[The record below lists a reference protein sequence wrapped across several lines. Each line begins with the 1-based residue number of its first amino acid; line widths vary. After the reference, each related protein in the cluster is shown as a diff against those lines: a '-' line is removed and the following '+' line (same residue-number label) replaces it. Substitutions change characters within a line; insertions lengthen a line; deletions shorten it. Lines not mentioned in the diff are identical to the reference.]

1 LRLFAVNLPPLL
13 QCRTL
18 ASSSSHPRLQ
28 LCCSIPLL
36 LGEDASKKQNPT
48 KKPTHPSKP
57 PRRFP
62 PPHLSLTHTPSRSPP
77 LSLIGGTPRTGC
89 ASLALGRGGRAGERR
104 GEEGAGARQ
113 THTGKIAFVS
123 GTASG
128 AGARC
133 CGCRSPPL
141 SARSAPAAPRRHR
154 AGERAARRLL
164 SSYYYCHFFFPLLSL
179 SLSTSLSVRVI
190 SAFSAYR
197 GFPPCPPTSFSC
209 THAAPRPRFLWVQPE
224 SAKLPGIFP
233 PKLGSMSGKVIKPKE
248 EKDASKEP
256 QLKGIVTK
264 LYSRQGYHLQ
274 LQADGTIDGTKE
286 EDSSYT
292 LFNLIPVGLRVVAIQ
307 GVQTKLYLAMNS
319 EGYLYTS
326 EHFTPECKFKES
338 VFENYYVTYSSMIYR
353 QQQSGRGWYL
363 GLNKEGEIMK
373 GNHVKKNKP
382 AAHFLPKPLK
392 VAMYKEPSLHDL
404 TEFSRSGSGT
414 PTKSRSV
421 SGVLNGGKSMSQNE
435 ST

>member
-1 LRLFAVNLPPLL
+1 MAAAI
-13 QCRTL
+13 
-18 ASSSSHPRLQ
+18 ASSLIRQKRQAREREKSNACKCVSSPSKGKTSCDKNKLNVFSRVKLF
-28 LCCSIPLL
+28 
-36 LGEDASKKQNPT
+36 GSKK
-48 KKPTHPSKP
+48 
-57 PRRFP
+57 RRRRRPGSQTLLWNTLESHEIWNCNIFP
-62 PPHLSLTHTPSRSPP
+62 
-77 LSLIGGTPRTGC
+77 
-89 ASLALGRGGRAGERR
+89 
-104 GEEGAGARQ
+104 
-113 THTGKIAFVS
+113 
-123 GTASG
+123 
-128 AGARC
+128 
-133 CGCRSPPL
+133 
-141 SARSAPAAPRRHR
+141 
-154 AGERAARRLL
+154 
-164 SSYYYCHFFFPLLSL
+164 FFD
-179 SLSTSLSVRVI
+179 I
-190 SAFSAYR
+190 SA
-197 GFPPCPPTSFSC
+197 
-209 THAAPRPRFLWVQPE
+209 
-224 SAKLPGIFP
+224 
-233 PKLGSMSGKVIKPKE
+233 
-248 EKDASKEP
+248 
-256 QLKGIVTK
+256 
-264 LYSRQGYHLQ
+264 
-274 LQADGTIDGTKE
+274 
-286 EDSSYT
+286 

-421 SGVLNGGKSMSQNE
+421 SGVLNGGKSMSHNE